1 MNDHKPNNDPE
12 YIINISN
19 KRHNAQDEVEFN
31 EYDNNKRVKDQDYG
45 NDDKLN
51 YILLTLG
58 LEDLIHIFKENNIS
72 FIDLLLLSKESLK
85 ELGLE
90 MYQRNR
96 IFKFSSTY
104 NKKAKAYTMEEIF
117 EFFESNKQFLFNT
130 SLHQKLLK
138 SNKKLNIKNDKRNLI
153 NKFKSHKYLSDDESG
168 KNCDQPNAN
177 DEFSSG
183 QMIRNS
189 KNRMPS
195 YNKNYKASQ
204 IFKKYLLIKKGV
216 DEFLNKL
223 NKQKEETEIL
233 SYKYN
238 NIIKRINNNNYNS
251 NDEND
256 VSIPKTRGQNTNI
269 NNETNKKEE
278 YNKLLEKINQ
288 LGQMKIDENSS
299 EHLNQVKNYIHDNG
313 ENLMVD
319 EILSLQAELDKITE
333 IINKKEKLKQNLEKY
348 NKKIEQRKQLIY
360 ELENQN

>member
-1 MNDHKPNNDPE
+1 MNEQLKQNNDQE

-19 KRHNAQDEVEFN
+19 KRNNPQDEAELN
-31 EYDNNKRVKDQDYG
+31 EYDNNKREKEQYNG

-51 YILLTLG
+51 YILVTLG
-58 LEDLIHIFKENNIS
+58 LENLFHIFKENNIS

-104 NKKAKAYTMEEIF
+104 NKNAKAYTMKEIF

-130 SLHQKLLK
+130 SLHQKILK
-138 SNKKLNIKNDKRNLI
+138 SNKNLNFRNNKNNLL
-153 NKFKSHKYLSDDESG
+153 NKFKSYKYFSDDENG
-168 KNCDQPNAN
+168 KNYEQPNVK
-177 DEFSSG
+177 DDFSSG
-183 QMIRNS
+183 QMIRSS
-189 KNRMPS
+189 KSSMPS

-204 IFKKYLLIKKGV
+204 IIKKYLLIKKGV

-238 NIIKRINNNNYNS
+238 NIIKRINNH

-256 VSIPKTRGQNTNI
+256 ISIPKKREQNAYI
-269 NNETNKKEE
+269 NNEANKKEE
-278 YNKLLEKINQ
+278 YKKLLEKINQ

-299 EHLNQVKNYIHDNG
+299 EHLNQVKNYIHENG

-319 EILSLQAELDKITE
+319 EILSLQSELDKITE
-333 IINKKEKLKQNLEKY
+333 IINKKEKLKKNLEKY

>member
-1 MNDHKPNNDPE
+1 MNEHHKQNNDPE

-19 KRHNAQDEVEFN
+19 KRNNAQDEVEFN
-31 EYDNNKRVKDQDYG
+31 EYDNNKREKDQNIG

-58 LEDLIHIFKENNIS
+58 LENLFHIFKENNIS

-104 NKKAKAYTMEEIF
+104 NKNAKDYTMKEIF

-130 SLHQKLLK
+130 SMHQKLLK
-138 SNKKLNIKNDKRNLI
+138 SNKNLNIKNDKNKLI
-153 NKFKSHKYLSDDESG
+153 NKFNSHKYFSNNENG
-168 KNCDQPNAN
+168 KNYEQPNIK

-183 QMIRNS
+183 QMIRSS
-189 KNRMPS
+189 KNS
-195 YNKNYKASQ
+195 VSSCNKNYKANQ

-216 DEFLNKL
+216 DEFLTKL

-238 NIIKRINNNNYNS
+238 SIIKRINNQ
-251 NDEND
+251 NDNTEND
-256 VSIPKTRGQNTNI
+256 NSIPKTRGKNTYI

-278 YNKLLEKINQ
+278 YKKLLEKINK

-299 EHLNQVKNYIHDNG
+299 EHLNQVKNYIHENG

-319 EILSLQAELDKITE
+319 EILSLQSELDKITE